1 MILTIQNR
9 CLGAQRDPAGKCDD
23 KACPL
28 RLFDWHAPRRSME
41 SILHSHLHS
50 PPSENPCCRG
60 FRCCIGQ
67 TAVGNRRDLPSSG
80 DVIVVRNRWI
90 SCAENGSS
98 VHCGGGVDVHVFS
111 MDGNEQNQSHAF
123 ASIVAESKG
132 VLVMDARSLLDI
144 FQEVTLNTF
153 RVWN

>member
-1 MILTIQNR
+1 
-9 CLGAQRDPAGKCDD
+9 
-23 KACPL
+23 
-28 RLFDWHAPRRSME
+28 
-41 SILHSHLHS
+41 
-50 PPSENPCCRG
+50 
-60 FRCCIGQ
+60 
-67 TAVGNRRDLPSSG
+67 
-80 DVIVVRNRWI
+80 
-90 SCAENGSS
+90 
-98 VHCGGGVDVHVFS
+98 